1 MQFGSVIRSMGTM
14 FLGCCFLLGAGAMPA
29 GAGQVDC
36 PESARNLPPIKVIQ
50 NGEQRSISLCEA
62 YDFHGNA
69 CPGAT
74 MTFMAMKYGLELL
87 YGNEV
92 PDLDDLIVVN
102 RAPGGPM
109 DLFDLIMK
117 GSDTAQRTWP
127 PAGMSSGAES
137 FVFQFFRKSNMKTVT
152 LGLKDGLWPGD
163 WFELRAKHRDG
174 TISDKEEEKRQQDR
188 QKVVREFPGKSFTE
202 LFGEPQVHTFV
213 AWGHMEPG
221 ELDRLMRE
229 QRRQAREQKRAE
241 R

>member
-1 MQFGSVIRSMGTM
+1 
-14 FLGCCFLLGAGAMPA
+14 
-29 GAGQVDC
+29 
-36 PESARNLPPIKVIQ
+36 
-50 NGEQRSISLCEA
+50 
-62 YDFHGNA
+62 
-69 CPGAT
+69 

-117 GSDTAQRTWP
+117 GNDTSQRTWP
-127 PAGMSSGAES
+127 PAGMASGAES
-137 FVFQFFRKSNMKTVT
+137 FVFQFFRKSNMQTVT
-152 LGLKDGLWPGD
+152 FGLKDGLWPGD
-163 WFELRAKHRDG
+163 WFELRAKHKDG
-174 TISDKEEEKRQQDR
+174 TITDEEEEKRQQDR
-188 QKVVREFPGKSFTE
+188 QKVVREFPGKSFAE
-202 LFGEPQVHTFV
+202 LFGKPPVHTFV